1 MSDARGAGARD
12 VGTIGKERGM
22 RREWLWTGVVFGLSV
37 GCGGEEATPTPEEIH
52 CAILSPGAAA
62 VACGRMSV
70 QIGLDGPVARVELL
84 AGEAVVATA
93 DVPEPMR
100 SVTVEWD
107 TTAVED
113 GAATLTAR
121 AFDPEER
128 EARSEAV
135 TVVVDNT
142 APVVA
147 MGMDRYALIR
157 GIGPVALAIE
167 DATLAT
173 VRVASDLAGVVYDG
187 PVDPAAPAFHWDT
200 TTVEDR
206 IHRLTV
212 TATDAAGHSAT
223 LRDFPVIVANHG
235 EEYAATYDPSAQVYV
250 PEDYRT
256 VDFHTRGSV
265 PTHPGV
271 FRIISRLTWDP
282 AAGWMLQYTLG
293 EGLCPHRGIPFV
305 TQEGDA
311 GEIVIE
317 LSYDML
323 PSTTVRLFPD
333 EVRRPT
339 TFPSNDDPA
348 TFGTFFGHVAPL
360 EPADHVGQR
369 VPIRMQFVLID
380 EPPPA

>member
-1 MSDARGAGARD
+1 
-12 VGTIGKERGM
+12 M
-22 RREWLWTGVVFGLSV
+22 RRMWWWSGLALGLSI
-37 GCGGEEATPTPEEIH
+37 GCGGDETTPVPEEIH
-52 CAILSPGAAA
+52 CAILSPAADA
-62 VACGRMSV
+62 VAYDRMSV
-70 QIGLDGPVARVELL
+70 QIGLEGPVVRVELL
-84 AGEAVVATA
+84 AGEAVVAAT
-93 DVPEPMR
+93 DVAEPMR
-100 SVTVEWD
+100 SVTLEWD
-107 TTAVED
+107 TASAAD
-113 GAATLTAR
+113 GAVALAAR
-121 AFDPEER
+121 AFDAEER

-157 GIGPVALAIE
+157 GNGPVALAIE
-167 DATLAT
+167 DPTLAT

-187 PVDPAAPAFHWDT
+187 PADPAAPAFDWDT

-235 EEYAATYDPSAQVYV
+235 EEYAATYDPSAQVYI
-250 PEDYRT
+250 PEDYLT

-271 FRIISRLTWDP
+271 FRIITWLTWDP
-282 AAGWMLQYTLG
+282 AAGWAMQYTLG

-305 TQEGDA
+305 TQEGDS

-323 PSTTVRLFPD
+323 PSTTVRLFPE
-333 EVRRPT
+333 EVRQPT
-339 TFPSNDDPA
+339 TFPSNDDPL

-360 EPADHVGQR
+360 APEDHVGQR
-369 VPIRMQFVLID
+369 VPIQMHFVLID
-380 EPPPA
+380 EAPAA